1 MIRTR
6 EEVLEEINSSVLLAD
21 TYNSWSESYQ
31 REFIDICTGAKGV
44 KILYISGRTD
54 GMLFC
59 RYAVKTV

>member
-44 KILYISGRTD
+44 KIL
-54 GMLFC
+54 
-59 RYAVKTV
+59 